1 MFYQWERYDSRNI
14 EDSMDDVF
22 VWKLISES
30 DFKRLDTLYEGAKEN
45 IDRNRRRKDTIE
57 S

>member
-1 MFYQWERYDSRNI
+1 MFWQWERYDTRNV
-14 EDSMDDVF
+14 EESMDDVF

-30 DFKRLDTLYEGAKEN
+30 DFKRLDTLYKGARKHRLKSME
-45 IDRNRRRKDTIE
+45 KDTIE